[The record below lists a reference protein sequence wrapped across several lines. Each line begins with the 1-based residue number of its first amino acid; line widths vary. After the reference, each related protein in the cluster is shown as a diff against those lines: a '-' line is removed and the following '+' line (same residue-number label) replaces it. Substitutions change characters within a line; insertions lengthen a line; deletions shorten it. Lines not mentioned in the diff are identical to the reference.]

1 MFVSNEDIFVGRD
14 VMFISNNVIFAA
26 LEVRFIGQNV
36 MFADGEVRFVRH
48 QVMLVA
54 DDVTFPVGKVWF
66 AGRQDHWPNLTP
78 RRNGAKAQVKF
89 NLLIPFASLV
99 LGVLALN
106 VFRRSTNFVTG
117 AAIPFV

>member
-1 MFVSNEDIFVGRD
+1 MFAGND
-14 VMFISNNVIFAA
+14 VMFVGNDVMFVGNDVMF
-26 LEVRFIGQNV
+26 VGNDV